1 MYSERKEDIS
11 SLLPNPKI
19 NSLPASKS
27 RAKVSRILFR
37 AYHQRNDA
45 PVGSKRIDGR
55 AADAVRLGAAGER
68 GVAAHRCGRVAGLGR
83 RIGQRE
89 DDVIAGVDGLASAG
103 RASPRR
109 SVADG
114 VGANEKIDGP
124 EGARMAR
131 SRRWRDR

>member
-1 MYSERKEDIS
+1 MYGRGVEGFS
-11 SLLPNPKI
+11 SLFAPHEIYTP
-19 NSLPASKS
+19 PASKS